1 MLQATPRCVPIRLE
15 FREEAMLRR
24 YVFAFLIGWFFNF
37 AVDVV
42 YVTRET
48 AAWLEHGWLAPIREI
63 AQERALR

>member
-1 MLQATPRCVPIRLE
+1 
-15 FREEAMLRR
+15 MLRR